1 MRIKKYLAKTFL
13 EGKLAIQND
22 LGEEAIILSSRNIQ
36 SPEGENLLEIVA
48 ALDESTNLNIRPIK
62 DKVIDTIQINN
73 NAEPNVNHNDNAIGT
88 TEVYAE
94 LSNLRLLINDI
105 SDNIKYRHSGSMSS
119 EFSKLYKLLRKAEL
133 SEEFSLYIVNIL
145 SRKDFTKE
153 LPELIEEAKL
163 IITKEILIHEQLK
176 IIPNKTQKIMFIGM
190 TGSGKTSSLIK
201 IAVICKLLLKAR
213 VLIVSADS
221 YKVGGAD
228 QLQTFASIA
237 GLNFRSVYNGQELNS
252 LLKNEK
258 EYDFIFIDTPGRN
271 YKEEQSF
278 KALKNLIEMSEP
290 DQTMM
295 VLSATTS
302 ESTLTDNLKCFKSFK
317 PNSIVLT
324 KIDEC
329 STIGG
334 IVGFLAKSKLPLI
347 YLATGQKIPDDI
359 EPADRNKISNFI
371 FENSF

>member
-62 DKVIDTIQINN
+62 DKVSDTIQINN

-237 GLNFRSVYNGQELNS
+237 GLNFRSVYNGQELNG

>member
-1 MRIKKYLAKTFL
+1 MAKTFL

-62 DKVIDTIQINN
+62 DKVSDTIQINN

-119 EFSKLYKLLRKAEL
+119 EFSKLYKLLRKADL

-153 LPELIEEAKL
+153 LPELIEEAKVL
-163 IITKEILIHEQLK
+163 ITKEILIHEQLK